1 MHYKPFLKLFLQNSC
16 TVSLF
21 HTPKL
26 RGMKKKLIPDKFN
39 EVIGLQH
46 CKLFVFDDSVIV
58 SGANLS
64 TDYFTNRQ
72 DRYILIENCEGTLH
86 KGRRD
91 NGERN
96 SLGYQISMSLHTGC

>member
-1 MHYKPFLKLFLQNSC
+1 MKYIVDIIIFFFFQNTC

-26 RGMKKKLIPDKFN
+26 RGIYKKMIPDKYN
-39 EVIGLQH
+39 ELIGLQH
-46 CKLFVFDDSVIV
+46 CKLFVFDDSVII

-72 DRYILIENCEGTLH
+72 DRYILIGNYYIILFIF
-86 KGRRD
+86 
-91 NGERN
+91 
-96 SLGYQISMSLHTGC
+96 SFV